1 MARRLAFDGRS
12 LEVWNVKAF
21 QELYTAL
28 DAVRK
33 VAVRQRPLGL
43 VTGPA
48 GSGKTF
54 TANVYVA
61 NAKADAVLVTTPP
74 RDILTARIMLESIA
88 IAMGIE
94 PQSYRLKSELYDAVL
109 DAVQER
115 NAFLIIDEAD
125 RLRASNADMLR
136 EIAEVTGKPLCYLG
150 CPTVEAI
157 LARVPATHHR
167 IGFRH
172 SVLPVELDDLET
184 ALVNRALDADG
195 KRKLDRET
203 VSAIYDCTRGN
214 LRHVE
219 SLVHLLRV
227 AQRQGAPVE
236 LTPTVVKQLNKRF
249 LRQAA

>member
-1 MARRLAFDGRS
+1 MARRLAFDGRT

-21 QELYTAL
+21 NELYTAL

-33 VAVRQRPLGL
+33 VSVRQRPLGL
-43 VTGPA
+43 VTGQA
-48 GSGKTF
+48 GVGKTF
-54 TANVYVA
+54 TANVYAA
-61 NAKADAVLVTTPP
+61 NSKSDVVIVTTPP
-74 RDILTARIMLESIA
+74 RDILTPRILLEA
-88 IAMGIE
+88 IAHSLNIE

-109 DAVQER
+109 DQVQER
-115 NAFLIIDEAD
+115 DAFLIIDEAD
-125 RLRASNADMLR
+125 RLRSSNADMLR
-136 EIAEVTGKPLCYLG
+136 EIAEITGKPLCYLG
-150 CPTVEAI
+150 CPAVEAI

-172 SVLPVELDDLET
+172 SVLPVEMEDLES
-184 ALVNRALDADG
+184 ALVGRSLDIDG

-219 SLVHLLRV
+219 SLIHLLRG
-227 AQRQGAPVE
+227 AQRNGAPVE
-236 LTPTVVKQLNKRF
+236 LSATVVKQLNKRF